1 MNNSEFSYQ
10 NQAIKLQ
17 FGVCAQALE
26 IITQIQI
33 EKYFCKVKLFKL
45 DNQSVVLVRTYVF
58 CLCTYN
64 MLLLS
69 LYHITMSYIM
79 HVSLIFSILIVNV
92 FLVSFFNF
100 RFEYFIVS
108 QIRIFYPFYLLYLV
122 IITIKK
128 YSSYLLNKIYTY
140 IAPDNTKRR
149 T

>member
-26 IITQIQI
+26 IITQIKI

-92 FLVSFFNF
+92 FLVSFLIFALNT
-100 RFEYFIVS
+100 YFIVS

-122 IITIKK
+122 IITFKK
-128 YSSYLLNKIYTY
+128 YSSYLLNKIYIY
-140 IAPDNTKRR
+140 RL
-149 T
+149 

>member
-26 IITQIQI
+26 IITQIKI

-79 HVSLIFSILIVNV
+79 HVSLIFSISIVNV
-92 FLVSFFNF
+92 FLVSFLIFALNTSLCL
-100 RFEYFIVS
+100 RLEYFILFTYYI
-108 QIRIFYPFYLLYLV
+108 QLL
-122 IITIKK
+122 
-128 YSSYLLNKIYTY
+128 LLLKNILA
-140 IAPDNTKRR
+140 IS
-149 T
+149 

>member
-26 IITQIQI
+26 IITQIKI

-92 FLVSFFNF
+92 FLVSFLIFALNTSLCL
-100 RFEYFIVS
+100 RLEYFILFTYYI
-108 QIRIFYPFYLLYLV
+108 QLL
-122 IITIKK
+122 
-128 YSSYLLNKIYTY
+128 LLLKNILA
-140 IAPDNTKRR
+140 IS
-149 T
+149 